1 MKILPSLVLFAVA
14 AAAMAPSA
22 QAINTLAGF
31 EAPNPAANS
40 GSYNG
45 GSPINAQ
52 LSGLG
57 ATGVYGS
64 YDAPTIGFAAW
75 EKWSSGS
82 FTNLAPQYTGGSG
95 TLSATLTQSST
106 SIGLTT
112 TGSNPGALNLDGTTY
127 YGRLAATS
135 TSTFDFSLTGTSSI
149 AITSITLQ
157 VKRST
162 YSASTLAFN
171 PTLDGDV
178 ADEAFRGPNLGN
190 SSDAISLATSY
201 YVDTYTWSDLDVAA
215 NQPFNIS
222 FSLSPGAQLSLDSIA
237 VSTNYVTPVPEPG
250 TWGLA
255 MAFGLFALVVIRRKR
270 VHASASF

>member
-1 MKILPSLVLFAVA
+1 MKILPNLVLFVLA
-14 AAAMAPSA
+14 AAAMSPSA
-22 QAINTLAGF
+22 RAIDTAAGF
-31 EAPNPAANS
+31 EPSNPAANS
-40 GSYNG
+40 GSYNS

-64 YDAPTIGFAAW
+64 YDAPNIGFAAW

-82 FTNLAPQYTGGSG
+82 FASLAPQYSG
-95 TLSATLTQSST
+95 ASGILSASLTQSNT
-106 SIGLTT
+106 SIGLAT
-112 TGSNPGALNLDGTTY
+112 TGSNPGIITVDDATY

-157 VKRST
+157 IKHST
-162 YSASTLAFN
+162 YSASTFAFN
-171 PTLDGDV
+171 PTLDGIG
-178 ADEAFRGPNLGN
+178 ADEAVKGANLGN
-190 SSDAISLATSY
+190 SSDAISLSTNY
-201 YVDTYTWSDLDVAA
+201 FVYTYTWSDLSIAA
-215 NQPFNIS
+215 NQPFALS

-237 VSTNYVTPVPEPG
+237 VSATAVPEPG

-270 VHASASF
+270 FRSSASV